1 MQAFYFLKKIIST
14 VMEDKNIIKIGLKK
28 NKLYTSL
35 IATAILM
42 LLGLFF
48 IFWDHIMPDKSWI
61 FIWVSKFTGFV
72 FLILSIS
79 AMVNCVKRLKNKK
92 SGLIISK
99 EGITDN
105 SGDSI
110 DIIRWE
116 HIDEIKGLTLAG
128 KQKFIIIFVSN
139 PDEYIEKAGR
149 FKRRLM
155 KMNHDIYG
163 SPLSISAD
171 WFDCSHEELKNI
183 IEAKCSEYKAVS
195 E

>member
-1 MQAFYFLKKIIST
+1 MD
-14 VMEDKNIIKIGLKK
+14 DKNIIKIGLNK
-28 NKLYTSL
+28 NKLYNSL
-35 IATAILM
+35 IATAILL

-48 IFWDHIMPDKSWI
+48 IFLNHVIPNISGI
-61 FIWVSKFTGFV
+61 FIWISKFTGFV
-72 FLILSIS
+72 FLMLFIS
-79 AMVNCVKRLKNKK
+79 ATVNCVKRLKNKK
-92 SGLIISK
+92 SGLIIN
-99 EGITDN
+99 ENGIIDN

-110 DIIRWE
+110 DIIKWE
-116 HIDEIKGLTLAG
+116 HIDEIKELTLAG

-139 PDEYIEKAGR
+139 PEKYMEKAGR

-171 WFDCSHEELKNI
+171 WFDCDHEELKNI
-183 IEAKCSEYKAVS
+183 LDAKCIEYKAIS